1 MKERSAPT
9 YIFVGITVSNA
20 TTLNSGAE
28 GELPAALVK
37 RDDGIYF
44 DVAATPVARL
54 AAVGQVFLG
63 GACFVGLHYAV
74 FTKMVY
80 NAGPDLPAALA
91 ERPLLRFADR
101 IEPFHPARRQ
111 LYKSVKVIGGE
122 AEYYFEQV
130 YFDVPGLPSQPA
142 RLNFDEFVAD
152 MWAKGIRFGI
162 DAPAV
167 RDMIATGRVAR
178 ITVARRLN
186 AMPGRDAAIVEVS
199 RDIHRSDAP
208 REKSDGR
215 LDLQTFQNRFPQVK
229 PHVKLLRKVP
239 PVPGV
244 RGFEMSG
251 AVIDP
256 PAPKDLELASVAG
269 AGTMIENFRDGEYL
283 VSSVEGFLSVDP
295 KTKRISIGPKII
307 SREGVSARTTGNLQ
321 LTGEYEEFGAV
332 QEQRRVEGGNITI
345 HGNVYGSI
353 ESRGGDIYLNSNLMG
368 GAALNAD
375 GGIRV
380 RGVAS
385 GAVLQTKKG
394 EIALTRAENCIISGT
409 RVVIGEASN
418 CEIMADEVVIKVA
431 EGCAIAARRIEIV
444 HAGPR
449 KQSEMLLYVL
459 VPDTAA
465 YDKRMADLLPRVTAA
480 GREAAQL
487 KQEMD
492 AITSQAEVRNYL
504 TLATRV
510 RKREVVLTPDQE
522 PLFHRMATA
531 VGPALRSVGRI
542 SLALKAAQV
551 QEELARAEVAQVERD
566 KRTVIRKSQCS
577 VELLNGEVQLRPMT
591 YVPDGVAPYDYS
603 PKEIKTRVR
612 APAAGAPSLFFG
624 SVGPIHWAPPQ
635 DD

>member
-1 MKERSAPT
+1 M
-9 YIFVGITVSNA
+9 SNA
-20 TTLNSGAE
+20 TTLNAGAG

-44 DVAATPVARL
+44 DVAATPAARL

-63 GACFVGLHYAV
+63 GACFAGLHYAI
-74 FTKMVY
+74 FSKMIY
-80 NAGPDLPAALA
+80 DAGPDLPPALA
-91 ERPLLRFADR
+91 GRPLLRFADR
-101 IEPFHPARRQ
+101 IAPFEPARRQ
-111 LYKSVKVIGGE
+111 LYKNVKVIGGE

-130 YFDVPGLPSQPA
+130 FVDVPGLPPQPA
-142 RLNFDEFVAD
+142 RLTFDEFVAD

-167 RDMIATGRVAR
+167 RDVIATGRVAR

-199 RDIHRSDAP
+199 RDIHRSNAP

-251 AVIDP
+251 KVIEP
-256 PAPKDLELASVAG
+256 PAPRDLELTSVAG
-269 AGTMIENFRDGEYL
+269 AGTVIEHFRDGEYL
-283 VSSVEGFLSVDP
+283 VSAVEGFISVDP
-295 KTKRISIGPKII
+295 KTRRISIGPKII

-345 HGNVYGSI
+345 HGDVYGSI
-353 ESRGGDIYLNSNLMG
+353 ESRGGDISLHRNLMG

-375 GGIRV
+375 GAIRV

-385 GAVLQTKKG
+385 GAVLQTRKG
-394 EIALTRAENCIISGT
+394 EVALTRAENCVISGT

-418 CEIMADEVVIKVA
+418 CEIMADEVVIKIA
-431 EGCAIAARRIEIV
+431 EGCAIAARRIDIV

-459 VPDTAA
+459 VPDTTS
-465 YDKRMADLLPRVTAA
+465 YDKRSAALLPRVEAA
-480 GREAAQL
+480 RREAARCQT
-487 KQEMD
+487 EMD
-492 AITSQAEVRNYL
+492 AITSQADVRNYL

-510 RKREVVLTPDQE
+510 RKREVVLSPEQE

-531 VGPALRSVGRI
+531 VGPALRAVGRI
-542 SLALKAAQV
+542 SLALKAAQA
-551 QEELARAEVAQVERD
+551 QETQARAEVAQIDSD
-566 KRTVIRKSQCS
+566 KRALIGQSQCA
-577 VELLNGEVQLRPMT
+577 VQLLTGDVQLRPMT
-591 YVPDGVAPYDYS
+591 YAPAGAAPYDY
-603 PKEIKTRVR
+603 PARELKARVR
-612 APAAGAPSLFFG
+612 TPAVGAAVLFSGSAGP
-624 SVGPIHWAPPQ
+624 VHWAPPQ

>member
-1 MKERSAPT
+1 M
-9 YIFVGITVSNA
+9 NA
-20 TTLNSGAE
+20 GAG

-44 DVAATPVARL
+44 DVAATPAARL

-63 GACFVGLHYAV
+63 GACFAGLHYAI
-74 FTKMVY
+74 FSKMIY
-80 NAGPDLPAALA
+80 DAGPDLPPALA
-91 ERPLLRFADR
+91 GRPLLRFADR
-101 IEPFHPARRQ
+101 IAPFEPARRQ
-111 LYKSVKVIGGE
+111 LYKNVKVIGGE

-130 YFDVPGLPSQPA
+130 FVDVPGLPPQPA
-142 RLNFDEFVAD
+142 RLTFDEFVAD

-167 RDMIATGRVAR
+167 RDVIATGRVAR

-199 RDIHRSDAP
+199 RDIHRSNAP

-251 AVIDP
+251 KVIEP
-256 PAPKDLELASVAG
+256 PAPRDLELTSVAG
-269 AGTMIENFRDGEYL
+269 AGTVIEHFRDGEYL
-283 VSSVEGFLSVDP
+283 VSAVEGFISVDP
-295 KTKRISIGPKII
+295 KTRRISIGPKII

-345 HGNVYGSI
+345 HGDVYGSI
-353 ESRGGDIYLNSNLMG
+353 ESRGGDISLHRNLMG

-375 GGIRV
+375 GAIRV

-385 GAVLQTKKG
+385 GAVLQTRKG
-394 EIALTRAENCIISGT
+394 EVALTRAENCVISGT

-418 CEIMADEVVIKVA
+418 CEIMADEVVIKIA
-431 EGCAIAARRIEIV
+431 EGCAIAARRIDIV

-459 VPDTAA
+459 VPDTTS
-465 YDKRMADLLPRVTAA
+465 YDKRSAALLPRVEAA
-480 GREAAQL
+480 RREAARCQT
-487 KQEMD
+487 EMD
-492 AITSQAEVRNYL
+492 AITSQADVRNYL

-510 RKREVVLTPDQE
+510 RKREVVLSPEQE

-531 VGPALRSVGRI
+531 VGPALRAVGRI
-542 SLALKAAQV
+542 SLALKAAQA
-551 QEELARAEVAQVERD
+551 QETQARAEVAQIDSD
-566 KRTVIRKSQCS
+566 KRALIGQSQCA
-577 VELLNGEVQLRPMT
+577 VQLLTGDVQLRPMT
-591 YVPDGVAPYDYS
+591 YAPAGAAPYDY
-603 PKEIKTRVR
+603 PARELKARVR
-612 APAAGAPSLFFG
+612 TPAVGAAVLFSGSAGP
-624 SVGPIHWAPPQ
+624 VHWAPPQ

>member
-1 MKERSAPT
+1 MKGQRAPT

-20 TTLNSGAE
+20 TTLNAGAG

-44 DVAATPVARL
+44 DVAATPAARL

-63 GACFVGLHYAV
+63 GACFAGLHYAI
-74 FTKMVY
+74 FSKMIY
-80 NAGPDLPAALA
+80 DAGPDLPPALA
-91 ERPLLRFADR
+91 GRPLLRFADR
-101 IEPFHPARRQ
+101 IAPFEPARRQ
-111 LYKSVKVIGGE
+111 LYKNVKVIGGE

-130 YFDVPGLPSQPA
+130 FVDVPGLPPQPA
-142 RLNFDEFVAD
+142 RLTFDEFVAD

-167 RDMIATGRVAR
+167 RDVIATGRVAR

-199 RDIHRSDAP
+199 RDIHRSNAP

-251 AVIDP
+251 KVIEP
-256 PAPKDLELASVAG
+256 PAPRDLELTSVAG
-269 AGTMIENFRDGEYL
+269 AGTVIEHFRDGEYL
-283 VSSVEGFLSVDP
+283 VSAVEGFISVDP
-295 KTKRISIGPKII
+295 KTRRISIGPKII

-345 HGNVYGSI
+345 HGDVYGSI
-353 ESRGGDIYLNSNLMG
+353 ESRGGDISLHRNLMG

-375 GGIRV
+375 GAIRV

-385 GAVLQTKKG
+385 GAVLQTRKG
-394 EIALTRAENCIISGT
+394 EVALTRAENCVISGT

-418 CEIMADEVVIKVA
+418 CEIMADEVVIKIA
-431 EGCAIAARRIEIV
+431 EGCAIAARRIDIV

-459 VPDTAA
+459 VPDTTS
-465 YDKRMADLLPRVTAA
+465 YDKRSAALLPRVEAA
-480 GREAAQL
+480 RREAARCQT
-487 KQEMD
+487 EMD
-492 AITSQAEVRNYL
+492 AITSQADVRNYL

-510 RKREVVLTPDQE
+510 RKREVVLSPEQE

-531 VGPALRSVGRI
+531 VGPALRAVGRI
-542 SLALKAAQV
+542 SLALKAAQA
-551 QEELARAEVAQVERD
+551 QETQARAEVAQIDSD
-566 KRTVIRKSQCS
+566 KRALIGQSQCA
-577 VELLNGEVQLRPMT
+577 VQLLTGDVQLRPMT
-591 YVPDGVAPYDYS
+591 YAPAGAAPYDY
-603 PKEIKTRVR
+603 PARELKARVR
-612 APAAGAPSLFFG
+612 TPAVGAAVLFSGSAGP
-624 SVGPIHWAPPQ
+624 VHWAPPQ

>member
-1 MKERSAPT
+1 MSDD
-9 YIFVGITVSNA
+9 A
-20 TTLNSGAE
+20 TTLNSSAD
-28 GELPAALVK
+28 GELPAAIVK

-44 DVAATPVARL
+44 DAAATPAARL
-54 AAVGQVFLG
+54 AAAGQIFLG

-80 NAGPDLPAALA
+80 NCGPELPPTLA
-91 ERPLLRFADR
+91 DRPLLRFADS
-101 IEPFHPARRQ
+101 IEPFPAPRRQ
-111 LYKSVKVIGGE
+111 LYKNFKIIGGE

-130 YFDVPGLPSQPA
+130 FFDVPGLPPQPA
-142 RLNFDEFVAD
+142 RLTFDEFVAD
-152 MWAKGIRFGI
+152 MWVKGIRFGI

-167 RDMIATGRVAR
+167 RDVIATGRVAR

-186 AMPGRDAAIVEVS
+186 AVPGRDASIVEVS
-199 RDIHRSDAP
+199 RDIHRSNAP

-215 LDLQTFQNRFPQVK
+215 LDLQAFQNRFPQVK

-239 PVPGV
+239 PAPGV

-251 AVIDP
+251 LVIEP
-256 PAPKDLELASVAG
+256 PAPRDLELTSVAG
-269 AGTMIENFRDGEYL
+269 EGTLIENFRDGEYL
-283 VSSVEGFLSVDP
+283 VSAVEGFVSVDP
-295 KTKRISIGPKII
+295 KTRRISIGPKII

-345 HGNVYGSI
+345 HGDVYGII
-353 ESRGGDIYLNSNLMG
+353 ESRGGDISLNRNLMG
-368 GAALNAD
+368 GAATNAD
-375 GGIRV
+375 GAIRV

-394 EIALTRAENCIISGT
+394 EVALTRAENCVISGT

-431 EGCAIAARRIEIV
+431 EGCAIAARRIEIA

-449 KQSEMLLYVL
+449 KQNEMLLYVL
-459 VPDTAA
+459 VPDTAR
-465 YDKRMADLLPRVTAA
+465 YDKRVAELLPKVAA
-480 GREAAQL
+480 AQREAAQH
-487 KQEMD
+487 KAEMD

-510 RKREVVLTPDQE
+510 RKRELVLTPEQE
-522 PLFHRMATA
+522 PLFHRMATT
-531 VGPALRSVGRI
+531 VGPSLRAVGRI

-551 QEELARAEVAQVERD
+551 QEEQVRGEVGQVERD
-566 KRTVIRKSQCS
+566 KAALIRGSQCS
-577 VELLNGEVQLRPMT
+577 VQLLTGEVQLRAMP
-591 YVPDGVAPYDYS
+591 YVPDGVAPYDHS
-603 PKEIKTRVR
+603 PRELKAKVR
-612 APAAGAPSLFFG
+612 GTAPGMTTLFFG
-624 SVGPIHWAPPQ
+624 SVGPISWAPPQ
-635 DD
+635 GD